1 MRARSFLIL
10 GAVTLLVGGAAV
22 IAVVGDDRPQSAVQA
37 AGPVL
42 PGLRDR
48 LADVADVVVRD
59 AAQTVTIR
67 RTADGWGVAELGNY
81 PVPPEKV
88 REIVRAL
95 VQLEKAEVKTSR
107 ADQWSRLSVEDVE
120 TAGATSKLVSLRN
133 AAGEVVAQL
142 LIGKSGSGVGAEGS
156 TYVRVPG
163 EPQAW
168 LARGTLTANTKP
180 GDWVDRRLFAIPT
193 GDIQQVRIVHPDKST
208 VTLIREGDGPNFRL
222 AELPAG
228 GKAKLKRPDELDEIV
243 QALNDMPSEDLAPL
257 AERQFPPSKTI
268 RVTITRTDGSIV
280 AFDVADEGGERW
292 LRFLDGRMPAGLP
305 AAATTMAFQVPA
317 WKLTPLERKLAELI
331 EKPAG

>member
-10 GAVTLLVGGAAV
+10 GAVTLLVGGAAAV
-22 IAVVGDDRPQSAVQA
+22 AVVGGNRPQSAVQA
-37 AGPVL
+37 AGPIL
-42 PGLRDR
+42 PGLSDR
-48 LADVADVVVRD
+48 LADVAGVVIRD

-81 PVPPEKV
+81 PVPPDKV

-95 VQLEKAEVKTSR
+95 IQLEKAEAKTSR

-120 TAGATSKLVSLRN
+120 TAGSTSKLVSLRN
-133 AAGEVVAQL
+133 PAGEVVAQL
-142 LIGKSGSGVGAEGS
+142 LIGKLGSGVGAEGS

-168 LARGTLTANTKP
+168 LARGTLTASAKP
-180 GDWVDRRLFAIPT
+180 ADWVERRLVAIPT
-193 GDIQQVRIVHPDKST
+193 ADIQQIRIVHPDKST
-208 VTLIREGDGPNFRL
+208 VTVIREGDGPSYRL

-228 GKAKLKRPDELDEIV
+228 GKAKLKRPDELDDIV
-243 QALNDMPSEDLAPL
+243 QALTDLALEGL
-257 AERQFPPSKTI
+257 APSADRQFPTSKTI
-268 RVTITRTDGSIV
+268 RVTVTRTDGSVV

-292 LRFLDGRMPAGLP
+292 LRFVDGRAPAGLP
-305 AAATTMAFQVPA
+305 AAAATMAFEVPA
-317 WKLTPLERKLAELI
+317 WKLTPLERKLGELI